1 MSKMIVTFF
10 VTDILEL
17 EDIDD
22 EVLVENTVDN
32 SHKHLKELLKS
43 DYKIAEAEVELIETE
58 PVYLN

>member
-32 SHKHLKELLKS
+32 SHNHLKELLKS